1 MVISNENKKMW
12 NELHNRLISGD
23 VIVSAEIAEYFIP
36 FLIGKLN
43 RLFQNIDDPHLI
55 ETAVIDALM
64 DYLSKPNQYDPSRG
78 NLFSFLILKAKSDL
92 LNFLSP
98 KKIDQAQ
105 VDLAEI
111 VELDNDSSVYGVELI
126 DEIMDVEELIT
137 NNLSPIWN
145 RLSSIIPD
153 RTDQKIVKLMMD
165 GIRETDVYAEVMGIQ
180 NLPDDEQSR
189 IVKQNKDRLKKVI
202 QRHIR
207 TEELKNE

>member
-1 MVISNENKKMW
+1 MVVSDENKKMW

-23 VIVSAEIAEYFIP
+23 VIVSAEIAEYFMP
-36 FLIGKLN
+36 FLIEKLN
-43 RLFQNIDDPHLI
+43 RVFQNIDDPHLI
-55 ETAVIDALM
+55 ETAVIDTLM
-64 DYLSKPNQYDPSRG
+64 DYLSKPNQYDSRRG

-111 VELDNDSSVYGVELI
+111 VELDNDSSVYGVELV
-126 DEIMDVEELIT
+126 DEMDVEELIT

-145 RLSSIIPD
+145 LLSAIIPD
-153 RTDQKIVKLMMD
+153 RTDQEIVKLMMD

-180 NLPDDEQSR
+180 NLPGDERIR
-189 IVKQNKDRLKKVI
+189 IVKQIKDRLKKVI

>member
-1 MVISNENKKMW
+1 MAVSNENRKMW
-12 NELHNRLISGD
+12 DELHNRLISGD
-23 VIVSAEIAEYFIP
+23 VIASAEIAELFLP
-36 FLIGKLN
+36 LLIGKLN
-43 RLFQNIDDPHLI
+43 RVFQNIDDPHLI
-55 ETAVIDALM
+55 ETAVIDTLM
-64 DYLSKPNQYDPSRG
+64 DYLSKPNQYDPNRG

-98 KKIDQAQ
+98 KKIDQVR

-126 DEIMDVEELIT
+126 DEMDVEELIT
-137 NNLSPIWN
+137 NNLSPVWTH
-145 RLSSIIPD
+145 LSSIIPD
-153 RTDQKIVKLMMD
+153 RTDQEIVKLMMD

-180 NLPDDEQSR
+180 NLPDDERSR

-207 TEELKNE
+207 TEELKNA

>member
-1 MVISNENKKMW
+1 MVVSDENKKMW
-12 NELHNRLISGD
+12 DELHNRLISGD
-23 VIVSAEIAEYFIP
+23 VIVSAEIAEYFMP
-36 FLIGKLN
+36 LLIGKLN
-43 RLFQNIDDPHLI
+43 RVFQNIDDPHLI
-55 ETAVIDALM
+55 ETAVIDTLM
-64 DYLSKPNQYDPSRG
+64 DYLSKPNQYDPNRG

-98 KKIDQAQ
+98 KKVDQVR

-126 DEIMDVEELIT
+126 DEMDVEELIT
-137 NNLSPIWN
+137 NNLSSVWN

-153 RTDQKIVKLMMD
+153 RTDQEIVKLMMD
-165 GIRETDVYAEVMGIQ
+165 GIRETDVYAEVIGIQ
-180 NLPDDEQSR
+180 NLQDDERSR

>member
-1 MVISNENKKMW
+1 MVVSDENKKTW

-23 VIVSAEIAEYFIP
+23 VIVSAEIAEYFMP
-36 FLIGKLN
+36 FLIGKLK
-43 RLFQNIDDPHLI
+43 RVFQNIDDPHLT

-98 KKIDQAQ
+98 KKIEQAR

-126 DEIMDVEELIT
+126 DEMDVEELIT
-137 NNLSPIWN
+137 NNLSSIWN

-153 RTDQKIVKLMMD
+153 RTDQEIVKLMMD

-180 NLPDDEQSR
+180 NLPDDERSR

-207 TEELKNE
+207 TEELKND

>member
-1 MVISNENKKMW
+1 MVVSDENKKMW
-12 NELHNRLISGD
+12 NELNNRLISGD
-23 VIVSAEIAEYFIP
+23 VIVSAEIAEYFMP
-36 FLIGKLN
+36 LLIGKLN
-43 RLFQNIDDPHLI
+43 RVFQNIDDPHLI
-55 ETAVIDALM
+55 ETAVIDTLM
-64 DYLSKPNQYDPSRG
+64 DYLSKPNQYDPNRG

-98 KKIDQAQ
+98 KKIDQVR

-126 DEIMDVEELIT
+126 DEMDVEELIT
-137 NNLSPIWN
+137 NNLSSIWN

-153 RTDQKIVKLMMD
+153 RTDQEIVKLMMD

-180 NLPDDEQSR
+180 NLPDDERSR

>member
-1 MVISNENKKMW
+1 MVVSDENKKMW
-12 NELHNRLISGD
+12 NELNNRLISGD
-23 VIVSAEIAEYFIP
+23 VIVSAEIAEYFMP
-36 FLIGKLN
+36 LLIGKLN
-43 RLFQNIDDPHLI
+43 RVFQNIDDPHLI
-55 ETAVIDALM
+55 ETAVIDTLM
-64 DYLSKPNQYDPSRG
+64 DYLSKPNQYDPNRG

-98 KKIDQAQ
+98 KKIDQVR

-126 DEIMDVEELIT
+126 DEMDVEELIT
-137 NNLSPIWN
+137 NNLSSISN

-153 RTDQKIVKLMMD
+153 RTDQEIVKLMMD

-180 NLPDDEQSR
+180 NLPDDERSR

-207 TEELKNE
+207 TEELKND

>member
-1 MVISNENKKMW
+1 MVVSDENKKMW
-12 NELHNRLISGD
+12 NELNNRLISGD
-23 VIVSAEIAEYFIP
+23 VIVSAEIAEYFMP
-36 FLIGKLN
+36 LLIGKLN
-43 RLFQNIDDPHLI
+43 RVFQNIDDPHLI
-55 ETAVIDALM
+55 ETAVIDTLM
-64 DYLSKPNQYDPSRG
+64 DYLSKPNQYDPNRG

-98 KKIDQAQ
+98 KKIDQVR

-126 DEIMDVEELIT
+126 DEMDVEELIT
-137 NNLSPIWN
+137 NNLSSIWN

-153 RTDQKIVKLMMD
+153 RTDQEIVKLMMD

-180 NLPDDEQSR
+180 NLPDDERSR

-207 TEELKNE
+207 TEELKND